1 MTTEQLKAITAKDS
15 PQRSNAKAIIQD
27 IVKHA
32 NNLLLDY
39 DQTKD
44 VNKEDPNAAEKLAY
58 TIRELQRLADGTQ
71 GNFLADL
78 KKLLD

>member
-1 MTTEQLKAITAKDS
+1 M
-15 PQRSNAKAIIQD
+15 
-27 IVKHA
+27 KHA

-44 VNKEDPNAAEKLAY
+44 VNKEDPNAADKLAY

>member
-1 MTTEQLKAITAKDS
+1 MTSEQLKALIAKGS
-15 PQRSNAKAIIQD
+15 PHRSNAKVIIQD

-44 VNKEDPNAAEKLAY
+44 VDKEDPKAAEKLAY
-58 TIRELQRLADGTQ
+58 TIIELQRLADGTQ
-71 GNFLADL
+71 GNFLSDL
-78 KKLLD
+78 SKLFA